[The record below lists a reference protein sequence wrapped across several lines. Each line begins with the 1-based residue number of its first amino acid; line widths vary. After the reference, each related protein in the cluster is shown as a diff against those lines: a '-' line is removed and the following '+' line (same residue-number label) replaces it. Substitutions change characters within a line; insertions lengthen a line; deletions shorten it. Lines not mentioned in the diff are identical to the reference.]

1 MFLAGEAAGFVSPS
15 SLEGISSA
23 ILSGSRLARALNGDG
38 DPVRAYARGCRA
50 LRRKLWLKLLKCP
63 FLYDPGLRR
72 LVMKSGLEA
81 IGVERP
87 EQARPTAGGR

>member
-1 MFLAGEAAGFVSPS
+1 MSARAPWRGSAAR
-15 SLEGISSA
+15 SSA
-23 ILSGSRLARALNGDG
+23 APGRRALNGDG

-72 LVMKSGLEA
+72 LVMKSGIEA